1 MIGALPPLQGCLYSR
16 DSKPPTPTA
25 SRGSWAILR
34 LDASAPCGGAASLR
48 IVLTRM
54 IQNGRPS
61 GARHRHARYGSL
73 SGGLAS
79 LAGVLTAPNGRRRMP
94 FWDLPAPTL
103 ADRGNSRSGCFG
115 DYPTECGA
123 QQDFGEGPLRRRSR
137 ACRRACRVGAF
148 CVLSERHVI
157 DGRNQ
162 QGDTNYRPIRQPR

>member
-79 LAGVLTAPNGRRRMP
+79 LAGVLTAPERTPEDAFLGPTGPHPGRQRKQPFGVLWRLPDGMRCTTRFRR
-94 FWDLPAPTL
+94 
-103 ADRGNSRSGCFG
+103 
-115 DYPTECGA
+115 
-123 QQDFGEGPLRRRSR
+123 GPPSTTFARMSPSVQSW
-137 ACRRACRVGAF
+137 RV
-148 CVLSERHVI
+148 L
-157 DGRNQ
+157 
-162 QGDTNYRPIRQPR
+162 RPIRTTCNRRSQPTR